1 MSQACIY
8 LVDDDNDVR
17 QAVQYALESA
27 GYFVRAFTG
36 PKEFQSYAPSITGG
50 VLLLD
55 MRMPEVSGLELQVW
69 LKEHGYRI
77 PIVFIS
83 GESQSIEIIEA
94 FKLKAVDFLLKPF
107 PLAKLLEAV
116 EKGLKLDACH
126 QKRASHESHVRR
138 LWSSLTPREREVCHF
153 MKKGYANREIAEVHQ
168 SLPDTVKLHRRR
180 VLDKMQVDSLPA
192 LHELLEGVDLSV
204 WLAETAA

>member
-1 MSQACIY
+1 MGQACIY

-17 QAVQYALESA
+17 QAVQFALERA
-27 GYFVRAFTG
+27 GYLVRAFSG

-50 VLLLD
+50 MLLLD
-55 MRMPEVSGLELQVW
+55 MRMPEISGLDVQVW

-107 PLAKLLEAV
+107 PLAQLLEAV
-116 EKGLKLDACH
+116 EKALKLDACH
-126 QKRASHESHVRR
+126 QKRASHETHVRR

-153 MKKGYANREIAEVHQ
+153 MTKGYANREIAEVHQ

-180 VLDKMQVDSLPA
+180 VLEKMQVDSLPA
-192 LHELLEGVDLSV
+192 LHELLESVDLSV
-204 WLAETAA
+204 WLAETAP